1 MTSIKRKSPSYES
14 FDIVHK
20 RTKLND
26 ISVLVEWFKTNTDA
40 SKQAM
45 IDKVHD
51 LEVALSD
58 YKEEQGWLADA
69 LDDLQNV
76 NQHNQDELARICNAV
91 YRSVN
96 DVASI
101 VKKTAS
107 NEFLEIFRCYFQH
120 TAKEPMMDTIPL
132 YSYIMSDDLRQLRK
146 LFETH
151 PDQLH
156 AINKLERQLSESET
170 PDEKI
175 VAYMGI
181 SKYLQ
186 TIPGNP
192 GEIPRCID
200 CDSFQD
206 SCQCNSD
213 EEEEADETYMEKQ

>member
-26 ISVLVEWFKTNTDA
+26 ISVLVDWFKSNTDA

-45 IDKVHD
+45 LDKVHD

-58 YKEEQGWLADA
+58 YKDEQGWLADA
-69 LDDLQNV
+69 LDDLHNV
-76 NQHNQDELARICNAV
+76 NQHDQDELARICKGV

-96 DVASI
+96 DVATI

-107 NEFLEIFRCYFQH
+107 SEFLVIFRCYFQH

-132 YSYIMSDDLRQLRK
+132 YSYIMSDDLCQLK
-146 LFETH
+146 TLFKNH

-156 AINKLERQLSESET
+156 VINKLERQLSEAET
-170 PDEKI
+170 PAEKI
-175 VAYMGI
+175 AAYIAI
-181 SKYLQ
+181 SKYPQ

-206 SCQCNSD
+206 SCQCNSN
-213 EEEEADETYMEKQ
+213 EEEDETYMAKK